1 MKILDIYCYPPL
13 SGLQSHSGGS
23 IDLAIF
29 SLHLSGISSMLGA
42 MNFIVTVFNMRA
54 PGQTMYKIP
63 LFVWAVLVTSFLLV
77 LTLPVLAGKIVPTIN
92 LAICWKLF
100 IKYNFIFKDNQQ
112 VTIYNIYYD
121 GHLNDC
127 TPELFLSN
135 INNLTSFILFSHYL
149 AGLIEGDGTIIVPKH
164 ERSPKGKLY
173 YPSIQIVFSKQNYLL
188 CKYIQEKIGH
198 GSISFKQD
206 KKVYILTFNSFS
218 SIITISN
225 IINGK
230 MRGPKIHQFNKLIN
244 YINYKSNIQKIK
256 TISPDISPLDSNPWL
271 TGFIEAD
278 GSFQIRT
285 TISSKYPRI
294 AISFEITQSKITKY
308 NYNTYYIMY
317 IIAEFLESKVEK
329 IRCNTNYPQYRVRT
343 KSINTNDNIV
353 KYLTKYPL
361 KGTKYLDFKDW
372 YKVFLLFKEKTHIKN
387 IEYILN
393 IKSQMNNK
401 RIVFNLD
408 HLNNSLNYYY

>member
-1 MKILDIYCYPPL
+1 
-13 SGLQSHSGGS
+13 
-23 IDLAIF
+23 
-29 SLHLSGISSMLGA
+29 
-42 MNFIVTVFNMRA
+42 MRA

-188 CKYIQEKIGH
+188 CKYIQEKLDMDLFH
-198 GSISFKQD
+198 
-206 KKVYILTFNSFS
+206 LN
-218 SIITISN
+218 
-225 IINGK
+225 
-230 MRGPKIHQFNKLIN
+230 
-244 YINYKSNIQKIK
+244 KIK
-256 TISPDISPLDSNPWL
+256 
-271 TGFIEAD
+271 
-278 GSFQIRT
+278 
-285 TISSKYPRI
+285 KYI
-294 AISFEITQSKITKY
+294 
-308 NYNTYYIMY
+308 
-317 IIAEFLESKVEK
+317 FLHS
-329 IRCNTNYPQYRVRT
+329 
-343 KSINTNDNIV
+343 
-353 KYLTKYPL
+353 
-361 KGTKYLDFKDW
+361 
-372 YKVFLLFKEKTHIKN
+372 
-387 IEYILN
+387 
-393 IKSQMNNK
+393 
-401 RIVFNLD
+401 IVFQAL
-408 HLNNSLNYYY
+408 LLLVT